1 MTDLDSSKDLEL
13 EPDLELQPDD
23 ASAGTSPSSA
33 DDGAGVEGQWV
44 WQYAAPPP
52 PPSFLA
58 VFFSGTAHKELYRF
72 FACSVLVVIGCLL
85 PWGPVMEKG
94 MPDAEGVVVE
104 SVMPMPNVMGYE
116 TPAGAISLVLGLWLL
131 FSSCYGIYT
140 RRQKILPVFLM
151 LEPAAVSLL
160 RTMDA
165 WGKLKSEST
174 LDKLVEL
181 FEVAGSGVMLTLI
194 GSGFVAVGFLFLL
207 GKVYTKKDDKT
218 AARRPAREKDTKKDG
233 KKSSAKAKGS
243 ERPAKADKASK
254 ADKATEVEPAD
265 SAAATEPPAAA
276 ADEPATTAGDPAKSD
291 TADASAASPAKDK
304 DKDKAAGVDPKAA
317 GGAGKSRR
325 SRGRRR

>member
-1 MTDLDSSKDLEL
+1 VTDPDSSKDLEL
-13 EPDLELQPDD
+13 GLELEPELELQPDD
-23 ASAGTSPSSA
+23 APADTSPSAA
-33 DDGAGVEGQWV
+33 DESAGVEGQWV

-72 FACSVLVVIGCLL
+72 FACSLLVVIGCLL
-85 PWGPVMEKG
+85 PWGPVMQKG
-94 MPDAEGVVVE
+94 VPDLDGVSVETVLPMPD
-104 SVMPMPNVMGYE
+104 VMGYE
-116 TPAGAISLVLGLWLL
+116 TPAGAISLMLGLWLM

-151 LEPAAVSLL
+151 LEPAAVTLL

-194 GSGFVAVGFLFLL
+194 GSGFVAIGFLFLL
-207 GKVYTKKDDKT
+207 GKVYTKKDDKGSG
-218 AARRPAREKDTKKDG
+218 RRPAREKDTKKGGASGRKG
-233 KKSSAKAKGS
+233 KGSKKADAKDTDKDAATAEGAVAAEGAASTDAGASTDSASEETVVVDASTSSA
-243 ERPAKADKASK
+243 D
-254 ADKATEVEPAD
+254 
-265 SAAATEPPAAA
+265 
-276 ADEPATTAGDPAKSD
+276 AGD
-291 TADASAASPAKDK
+291 
-304 DKDKAAGVDPKAA
+304 AGKPA
-317 GGAGKSRR
+317 GGVVSSRR